1 MKVAGGFLR
10 VVAVL
15 ALVQAGVWAQE
26 PSAASKAPTSIRTFY
41 FSNVGQPGDGEAI
54 QFELKSML
62 GPDAIVA
69 LDAGQNA
76 IVVKGT
82 QVVLEEAEKLIKELN
97 RPKKAYRLAF
107 TFTEVDG
114 GKKVGEMH
122 SAIDV
127 VSGMRT
133 TLKNGTKVPVAT
145 GSYSSTGAV
154 GTQTQFTY
162 LDVGL
167 NIDVTLDEDAG
178 GARLKSKVEQSSIG
192 ESHEIAGVLEP
203 VVRQTVM
210 EGTSLLTMGKPVSLG
225 SLDITGSTRHL
236 EIEVVLEPAK

>member
-1 MKVAGGFLR
+1 
-10 VVAVL
+10 
-15 ALVQAGVWAQE
+15 
-26 PSAASKAPTSIRTFY
+26 
-41 FSNVGQPGDGEAI
+41 
-54 QFELKSML
+54 
-62 GPDAIVA
+62 
-69 LDAGQNA
+69 
-76 IVVKGT
+76 
-82 QVVLEEAEKLIKELN
+82 
-97 RPKKAYRLAF
+97 
-107 TFTEVDG
+107 
-114 GKKVGEMH
+114 
-122 SAIDV
+122 
-127 VSGMRT
+127 
-133 TLKNGTKVPVAT
+133 
-145 GSYSSTGAV
+145 V